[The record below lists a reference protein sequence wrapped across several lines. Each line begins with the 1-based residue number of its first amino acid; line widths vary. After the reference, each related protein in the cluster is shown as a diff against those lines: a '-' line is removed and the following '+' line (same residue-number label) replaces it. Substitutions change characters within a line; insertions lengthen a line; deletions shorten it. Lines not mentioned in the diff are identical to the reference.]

1 MPKIDVMIQ
10 AARPSHFDESAIGYG
25 TVSVREVPVYRE
37 TEFSKTFVRTE
48 ERAEIDA
55 LLIVLATLR
64 VDPKS
69 IAHENGVLKV
79 ATAAGKTIGVS
90 VKTILSNDD
99 HMTRRMNDMDAGLR
113 EWAAAGGAPA
123 LKGKQ
128 AVISVPTLQDAD
140 PLTVFAE
147 IKKVAASPQLAAQP
161 VDKYLMVPAA
171 FPALRALEAKIII
184 RASANGAASVRLM
197 RSGTGEAVPEAG
209 MDMLALMM
217 ATSRSIREAAGNPD
231 EAWLIVWFPSLHN
244 AFSLEAARR
253 QIEAREGFPFDKV
266 VVTDGIQ
273 FGAIT
278 ISRA

>member
-1 MPKIDVMIQ
+1 MPKIDVLVQ

-25 TVSVREVPVYRE
+25 TVSLREVPVYRE
-37 TEFSKTFVRTE
+37 TEFSKAFRRTE

-64 VDPKS
+64 VEPKK
-69 IAHENGVLKV
+69 ITHENGALTV
-79 ATAAGKTIGVS
+79 AAADGKTIGVS

-99 HMTRRMNDMDAGLR
+99 HMNRRMGDIDAGLR
-113 EWAAAGGAPA
+113 EWSAAGGAPA

-128 AVISVPTLQDAD
+128 VIVSFPSLREAD
-140 PLTVFAE
+140 PMTVFAE
-147 IKKVAASPQLAAQP
+147 IKKVASSPQIAAQP
-161 VDKYLMVPAA
+161 TDKYLMVPAA

-184 RASANGAASVRLM
+184 KQSAGGAATVRLL
-197 RSGTGEAVPEAG
+197 RSNSGDQVPDAG
-209 MDMLALMM
+209 LDMLALMM

-244 AFSLEAARR
+244 AFSLESTRR
-253 QIEAREGFPFDKV
+253 QIEMRQNFPFDKV
-266 VVTDGIQ
+266 IVTDGIQ

-278 ISRA
+278 VTGD